1 MTNPGPLIDL
11 SFDHIDL
18 WSRSSDKGPVSSS
31 RSWVRLI
38 VWAGTSGKS
47 LSRQVRQGVVVGFF
61 TGCEGDLGKTCGD
74 AGESGQSSWL
84 VFERDLITYRLYSG
98 FEGFPHRIRRN
109 YRATCRPV
117 YRRIQLFPLH
127 LEGISARQLKRFPD

>member
-31 RSWVRLI
+31 RSRVRLI

-84 VFERDLITYRLYSG
+84 VWKVISLLTVFTLVSKGAHIAFVVTIG
-98 FEGFPHRIRRN
+98 PHAVQRTAVPSSSHCVWKE
-109 YRATCRPV
+109 Y
-117 YRRIQLFPLH
+117 PLV
-127 LEGISARQLKRFPD
+127 S